1 MFNVRHLEPLRGFPI
16 SAFQFFSIFSHHS
29 NIERSEIP
37 SRNAGGTREA
47 CRDSNTPTLQHSNTP
62 PQVSALKP
70 QVSPPLSI
78 PP

>member
-16 SAFQFFSIFSHHS
+16 SAFQFFSIFS
-29 NIERSEIP
+29 P
-37 SRNAGGTREA
+37 SLQY
-47 CRDSNTPTLQHSNTP
+47 SNTPPQVSGLKPQVSGLK

-70 QVSPPLSI
+70 QPPLSI